1 MTEETV
7 GDQRVTVKIRSR
19 EVRRGATEEKFDK
32 LHEIVHGIRLTDGS
46 RRGPEGTRGEENRG
60 KITVK
65 FRRGHGEDTVKL
77 R

>member
-7 GDQRVTVKIRSR
+7 GDQRGTVEIRSR

-32 LHEIVHGIRLTDGS
+32 LHEIVHGIRLTEGS
-46 RRGPEGTRGEENRG
+46 RRGPEGK

-65 FRRGHGEDTVKL
+65 FRRGHGGDTE
-77 R
+77 RTQ